1 MTRRVAMAERE
12 AAHAAEAARTGR
24 PRRSHGA
31 GAALVAVGCACV
43 IVALAL
49 VAGRFAF
56 AQAKQAES
64 ARTCEAIAAAWDA
77 AVPAAGAGSV
87 GVAGTA
93 GAGGASAAGAGSG
106 GASGAGANG
115 MQGAS
120 AFANL
125 PALQVAGTDVVGWLT
140 CDAAGIDVPVAAYG
154 ADAAVVPTR
163 EPKADG
169 DAAKLVVHGAA
180 YQADG
185 AFGRIG
191 QLETG
196 ARIVFQRADG
206 NATAYDVVAKGT
218 TNEQFTDHFDLLMYC
233 ENERGQR
240 EWAGCSKVS

>member
-1 MTRRVAMAERE
+1 MAERE

-24 PRRSHGA
+24 PRRSHSA

-87 GVAGTA
+87 GVAGAA

-106 GASGAGANG
+106 GASGAASGG

-125 PALQVAGTDVVGWLT
+125 PALQVAGTDVVGRLT

-196 ARIVFQRADG
+196 ARVVFQRADG
-206 NATAYDVVAKGT
+206 SATAYDVVAKGT
-218 TNEQFTDHFDLLMYC
+218 TNEQFTDHFDLLMYY

-240 EWAGCSKVS
+240 VWAGCSKVS

>member
-12 AAHAAEAARTGR
+12 AAHAAEAARTG
-24 PRRSHGA
+24 RSHGA

-77 AVPAAGAGSV
+77 AVPAADTDAGSV

-93 GAGGASAAGAGSG
+93 GAGGASAAGAGFG

-115 MQGAS
+115 TQDAS

-125 PALQVAGTDVVGWLT
+125 PALQVASTDVVGRLT

-206 NATAYDVVAKGT
+206 SASAYDVVAKGT
-218 TNEQFTDHFDLLMYC
+218 MNEQFTDHFDLLMYY

-240 EWAGCSKVS
+240 VWAGCSKVS